1 MNKLRRAA
9 LFGLILLPLGK
20 VVGAITGY
28 GIMIVDPIGAAGV
41 AALIMAAYM
50 FSKPSGRQLRVI
62 PYLVAA
68 NWLVFFFEGSLGAL
82 IITLICFFL
91 SIIFVGLAKKDAWHI
106 FMSLCLA
113 FIMAAGTYFSFA
125 FSGITENTVIHRA
138 DSIDKKYY
146 AEVVDVDEGAL
157 GGSTVVR
164 VCAYREV
171 DLGFI
176 KIGKVPERVYLG
188 EWGEGESLKVIW
200 TEEGKLQVNGKIVY

>member
-1 MNKLRRAA
+1 MDKLRIAA

-20 VVGAITGY
+20 VIGAITGY

-41 AALIMAAYM
+41 AALIMAVYI
-50 FSKPSGRQLRVI
+50 FSKPSDRQLRVI

-113 FIMAAGTYFSFA
+113 FIMIVGTGFSFV
-125 FSGITENTVIHRA
+125 FSGISAENTVY
-138 DSIDKKYY
+138 SIDSPDKRYY